1 MKNKNYVFLFISG
14 LAPLSPVKTAQL
26 LRELCRLFYDRILV
40 QVLVICAM
48 ITAFQ
53 SFWLVVFLKIGAIPI
68 KTSRSVHAK

>member
-14 LAPLSPVKTAQL
+14 LAPSSPVKTAQL
-26 LRELCRLFYDRILV
+26 LRELCRLFYYRILV
-40 QVLVICAM
+40 QVVICAM